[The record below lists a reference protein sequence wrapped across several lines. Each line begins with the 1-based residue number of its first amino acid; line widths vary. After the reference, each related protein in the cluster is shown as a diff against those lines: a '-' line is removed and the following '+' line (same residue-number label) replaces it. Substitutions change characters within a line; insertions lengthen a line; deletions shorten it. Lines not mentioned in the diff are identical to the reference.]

1 MNSRRALALIA
12 TIATA
17 ISLLVPAALAPSA
30 AAATVSRIAGADRY
44 DTAAQIVQRFFA
56 SPVDTVFVASGE
68 SPIDALA
75 GVPAAGVHGAPLLL
89 VRPDSVPL
97 QTRAELARLAPKRVV
112 VLGGESVISRSVAE
126 AVGDY
131 ADSLTRF
138 GGVDRH
144 ATALQ
149 ISNATFPDGAG
160 TVYVAAGDRPA
171 DALSA
176 GAVAAAGKMPL
187 LLISSGGIPP
197 EVRAEVDRLN
207 PVNIVVLGGATAI
220 PEAIAGE
227 LAQYASGGVVRFGGQ
242 DRYDTS
248 AEVSRL
254 SIAAP
259 RPLAVLAS
267 GVDFIDALAAGA
279 SAATVGAPVL
289 LAQPTCMADS
299 VRAELAR
306 LAPTDVV
313 VAGGSASLSDAAV
326 GGAACPP
333 PAPVRPPSPYSPP
346 PANSGDGRRIVYS
359 NSGQRVWLVEDDGYV
374 TRSYLVS
381 GRAGMPR
388 AGTYHVFSKSRYTTS
403 GSVSMEWMV
412 RFAWGTSL
420 AIGFHSIPVDRYGRP
435 IQSERLLG
443 TYQSSGC
450 VRQARRD
457 AAFLWDWAPVGT
469 KVVVLR

>member
-1 MNSRRALALIA
+1 M
-12 TIATA
+12 
-17 ISLLVPAALAPSA
+17 
-30 AAATVSRIAGADRY
+30 DRY
-44 DTAAQIVQRFFA
+44 DTAAKIVERFFPSTA
-56 SPVDTVFVASGE
+56 DTVFIASGE

-75 GVPAAGVHGAPLLL
+75 GVPAAGVHDAPLLL
-89 VRPDSVPL
+89 VEQDSVPMA
-97 QTRAELARLAPKRVV
+97 TRAQLLRLAPERVV
-112 VLGGESVISRSVAE
+112 VLGGESVVSALVEE

-131 ADSLTRF
+131 ADDSVVRF
-138 GGVDRH
+138 AGADRH
-144 ATALQ
+144 ATALE
-149 ISNATFPDGAG
+149 ISKATFPDGAG

-187 LLISSGGIPP
+187 LLISSGGVPP
-197 EVRAEVDRLN
+197 EVRAELDRLN
-207 PVNIVVLGGATAI
+207 PVNIVVLGGALAI
-220 PEAIAGE
+220 PDAISADLG
-227 LAQYASGGVVRFGGQ
+227 QYASGGVVRFGGQ

-254 SIAAP
+254 SVPAP
-259 RPLAVLAS
+259 RPTAILAS
-267 GVDFIDALAAGA
+267 GVSFIDALAAGA

-289 LAQPTCMADS
+289 LVQPSCMAQS
-299 VRAELAR
+299 VLTELTR
-306 LAPTDVV
+306 LSPTELV
-313 VAGGSASLSDAAV
+313 VAGGVGAVSDAAAA
-326 GGAACPP
+326 GALCPP
-333 PAPVRPPSPYSPP
+333 PRPPSPYPAP
-346 PANSGDGRRIVYS
+346 PANSGEGRRIVYS
-359 NSGQRVWLVEDDGYV
+359 NSGQRVWLVEEDGYV

-412 RFAWGTSL
+412 RFAWGTTL

-435 IQSERLLG
+435 IQSESLLG

-457 AAFLWDWAPVGT
+457 AAALWDWTPVGT

>member
-1 MNSRRALALIA
+1 MNSRRALAVVAVL
-12 TIATA
+12 ATA
-17 ISLLVPAALAPSA
+17 FSLLVPAAFPPAA
-30 AAATVSRIAGADRY
+30 AAATTTRISGADRY
-44 DTAAQIVQRFFA
+44 DTAAKLVQRFFPGTA
-56 SPVDTVFVASGE
+56 DTVYIASGE

-75 GVPAAGVHGAPLLL
+75 GVPAAGVDDAPLLL
-89 VRPDSVPL
+89 VRPDFVPWE
-97 QTRAELARLAPKRVV
+97 TRAELLRLSPSRVV
-112 VLGGESVISRSVAE
+112 VLGGEMVISEAVAE

-131 ADSLTRF
+131 ADTLVRF

-144 ATALQ
+144 ATALE
-149 ISNATFPDGAG
+149 ISRATFPDGAG

-176 GAVAAAGKMPL
+176 GAVAAGGNMPL
-187 LLISSGGIPP
+187 LLISSGGIPA
-197 EVRAEVDRLN
+197 EVRGELDRLN
-207 PVNIVVLGGATAI
+207 PVNIVVLGGAAAV
-220 PEAIAGE
+220 PDAVSAD
-227 LAQYASGGVVRFGGQ
+227 LVQYASGGVVRFGGS

-254 SIAAP
+254 SLAAP
-259 RPLAVLAS
+259 RPIAILAS
-267 GVDFIDALAAGA
+267 GTSVIDALAAGA

-289 LAQPTCMADS
+289 LAQPTCMPDS
-299 VRAELAR
+299 VRTELAR
-306 LAPTDVV
+306 LAVNEVV
-313 VAGGSASLSDAAV
+313 VAGGTGALSDASV

-333 PAPVRPPSPYSPP
+333 PRPPSPYPAP
-346 PANSGDGRRIVYS
+346 PANSGEGRRIVYS
-359 NSGQRVWLVEDDGYV
+359 NSGQRVWLVEADGYV

-412 RFAWGTSL
+412 RFAWGSTL

-457 AAFLWDWAPVGT
+457 AAFLWDWTPVGT

>member
-1 MNSRRALALIA
+1 MS
-12 TIATA
+12 T
-17 ISLLVPAALAPSA
+17 PA
-30 AAATVSRIAGADRY
+30 AAAPVVTRVAGADRY
-44 DTAAQIVQRFFA
+44 DTAARMVQRFFPSTA
-56 SPVDTVFVASGE
+56 DTVFVASGD

-75 GVPAAGVHGAPLLL
+75 GVPAAGVHDAPLLL

-97 QTRAELARLAPKRVV
+97 ETRVELLRLAPRQIVI
-112 VLGGESVISRSVAE
+112 LGGEQVISPSVE
-126 AVGDY
+126 ESVGDY
-131 ADSLTRF
+131 AETTVRF
-138 GGVDRH
+138 SGADRY
-144 ATALQ
+144 ATALA
-149 ISNATFPDGAG
+149 ISQATFPDGAG
-160 TVYVAAGDRPA
+160 TLYVAAGDRPA

-187 LLISSGGIPP
+187 LLISSAGIPP
-197 EVRAEVDRLN
+197 EVRSEIDRLN
-207 PVNIVVLGGATAI
+207 PVNIVVLGGPAVLS
-220 PEAIAGE
+220 EAIAAE
-227 LAQYASGGVVRFGGQ
+227 LAQFASGGVVRFGGQ

-254 SIAAP
+254 SLQPP
-259 RPLAVLAS
+259 RPTVFLAS
-267 GVDFIDALAAGA
+267 GVNVIDALAAGA
-279 SAATVGAPVL
+279 AAASVGAPVL

-306 LAPTDVV
+306 LAPADLV
-313 VAGGSASLSDAAV
+313 VAGGIGALSDASV

-333 PAPVRPPSPYSPP
+333 PAPVRPPAQYAPP
-346 PANSGDGRRIVYS
+346 PANSGDGRRVVYS
-359 NSGQRVWLVEDDGYV
+359 NSRQRVWLVESDGYV
-374 TRSYLVS
+374 IRSYLVS
-381 GRAGMPR
+381 GRAGMPS
-388 AGTYHVFSKSRYTTS
+388 AGTYQVFSKSRYATS

-412 RFAWGTSL
+412 RFARGPTL
-420 AIGFHSIPVDRYGRP
+420 AIGFHAIPVNRYGQP

>member
-1 MNSRRALALIA
+1 M
-12 TIATA
+12 
-17 ISLLVPAALAPSA
+17 
-30 AAATVSRIAGADRY
+30 DRY
-44 DTAAQIVQRFFA
+44 ETAARFVERFFPSTA
-56 SPVDTVFVASGE
+56 DTVFIASGE

-75 GVPAAGVHGAPLLL
+75 GVPAAGVHDAPLLL
-89 VRPDSVPL
+89 VEHDSVPMA
-97 QTRAELARLAPKRVV
+97 TRAQLLRLAPEKVV
-112 VLGGESVISRSVAE
+112 VLGGESVVSALVEE

-131 ADSLTRF
+131 ADDSVVRF
-138 GGVDRH
+138 AGVDRH
-144 ATALQ
+144 ATALE
-149 ISNATFPDGAG
+149 ISKATFPEGAG

-187 LLISSGGIPP
+187 LLVSSGGVPP
-197 EVRAEVDRLN
+197 EVRAELDRLN
-207 PVNIVVLGGATAI
+207 PVNIVVLGGAVAI
-220 PEAIAGE
+220 SEAVSAD

-254 SIAAP
+254 SVSAP
-259 RPLAVLAS
+259 RPTAILAS
-267 GVDFIDALAAGA
+267 GVSFIDALAAGA
-279 SAATVGAPVL
+279 SAATIGAPVL
-289 LAQPTCMADS
+289 LVQPSCMAQS
-299 VRAELAR
+299 VLNELTR
-306 LAPTDVV
+306 LNPTELV
-313 VAGGSASLSDAAV
+313 VAGGVGAVSDAAV
-326 GGAACPP
+326 AGALCPP
-333 PAPVRPPSPYSPP
+333 PRPPSPYPAP
-346 PANSGDGRRIVYS
+346 PANSGEGRRIVYS
-359 NSGQRVWLVEDDGYV
+359 NSGQRVWLVEEDGYV

-412 RFAWGTSL
+412 RFAWGTTL

-435 IQSERLLG
+435 IQSESLLG

-457 AAFLWDWAPVGT
+457 AAALWDWTPVGT

>member
-1 MNSRRALALIA
+1 MNSKRAFALFA

-17 ISLLVPAALAPSA
+17 LSLLVPSAATPA
-30 AAATVSRIAGADRY
+30 AAATTTTRIAGVDRY
-44 DTAAQIVQRFFA
+44 DTAAQIVRRFFP
-56 SPVDTVFVASGE
+56 STVDTVFIASGE

-75 GVPAAGVHGAPLLL
+75 GVPAAGVHDAPLLL
-89 VRPDSVPL
+89 VRPDFVPWE
-97 QTRAELARLAPKRVV
+97 TRAELARLSPKHVV
-112 VLGGESVISRSVAE
+112 VLGGENVVSAEVEE

-131 ADSLTRF
+131 ADETVVRF
-138 GGVDRH
+138 AGADRH
-144 ATALQ
+144 ATALA
-149 ISNATFPDGAG
+149 ISRATFPNGAG
-160 TVYVAAGDRPA
+160 TVYIAAGDRPA

-176 GAVAAAGKMPL
+176 GAVAGGGDMPL
-187 LLISSGGIPP
+187 LLVSSTGVPD
-197 EVRAEVDRLN
+197 EVRTELRRLN
-207 PVNIVVLGGATAI
+207 PVNIVVLGGAAVI
-220 PEAIAGE
+220 PDHLSRDI
-227 LAQYASGGVVRFGGQ
+227 AQYASGGVVRFGGQ

-254 SIAAP
+254 SLSAP
-259 RPLAVLAS
+259 RPTAILAS
-267 GVDFIDALAAGA
+267 GVSVIDALAAGA

-289 LAQPTCMADS
+289 LAQPTCIAQS
-299 VRAELAR
+299 VQNELTR
-306 LAPTDVV
+306 LSPTELV
-313 VAGGSASLSDAAV
+313 VAGGLGAVSDAAV
-326 GGAACPP
+326 AGALCPP
-333 PAPVRPPSPYSPP
+333 PRPPSPYPAP
-346 PANSGDGRRIVYS
+346 PANSGEGRRVVYS
-359 NSGQRVWLVEDDGYV
+359 NSGQRVWLVEADGYV

-388 AGTYHVFSKSRYTTS
+388 SGTYHVFSKSRYTTS

-412 RFAWGTSL
+412 RFAWGTTL

-435 IQSERLLG
+435 IQSESLLG